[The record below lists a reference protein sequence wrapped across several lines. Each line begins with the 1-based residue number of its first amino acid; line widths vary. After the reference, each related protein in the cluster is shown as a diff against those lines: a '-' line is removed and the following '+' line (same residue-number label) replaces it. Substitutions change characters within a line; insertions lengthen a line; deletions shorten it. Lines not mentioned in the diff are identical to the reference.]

1 MASDYD
7 CDSKKNV
14 TADILIGVPS
24 KLKDAIES
32 RDVDLSIVKMEIM
45 DESDFIL
52 KEQMEDDVSWIL
64 KRIKRVRTVFQA
76 VIFYSSMTD
85 KLRFPVVDKVDKI
98 MAIYFLLEFL
108 GIYNKVVIYVKQER
122 DVRMLVKCLEDHNIS
137 VFQALDKNQIT
148 DGGSYQVLITS
159 YPVPSF
165 DQSKVIATI
174 FFDIPIGFDDKDD
187 GNELYYRLAT
197 GVGAYCEQ
205 VVSGCVFHV
214 VSPSDEDRMNQIEN
228 YFERKAKELLS
239 VTCYDGFVGLVD
251 VLLEDNVIDATLAA
265 TLRRGASNRTLGPL
279 SVYLPERDFMFMFSK
294 FRYDY
299 LDECYIK
306 DRVNLEDW

>member
-7 CDSKKNV
+7 CESKKNV

-32 RDVDLSIVKMEIM
+32 RDVDLCNVKMEIL

-64 KRIKRVRTVFQA
+64 KRIKQ
-76 VIFYSSMTD
+76 
-85 KLRFPVVDKVDKI
+85 
-98 MAIYFLLEFL
+98 
-108 GIYNKVVIYVKQER
+108 R
-122 DVRMLVKCLEDHNIS
+122 DVGMLVKYLEDHNIS

-159 YPVPSF
+159 YPVLSF

-197 GVGAYCEQ
+197 RVGAYCEQ

-228 YFERKAKELLS
+228 YYGKKAKELLS

-251 VLLEDNVIDATLAA
+251 VLLEDNVIDGTLAA

-279 SVYLPERDFMFMFSK
+279 SVYLPERDFMFMFGK

-306 DRVNLEDW
+306 DRVNIEDW